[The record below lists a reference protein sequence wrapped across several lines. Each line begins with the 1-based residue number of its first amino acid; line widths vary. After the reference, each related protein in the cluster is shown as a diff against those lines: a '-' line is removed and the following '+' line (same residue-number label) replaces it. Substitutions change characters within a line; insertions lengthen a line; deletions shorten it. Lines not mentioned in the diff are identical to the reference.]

1 MLMTSTAFGA
11 HNRRMIRPSITLV
24 AAGFLKRVPR
34 ILPLVLFFFLSQ
46 LPLSAMAWNAAGH
59 RLVAHIAWEQLDPR
73 SRAEA
78 SRLLQSH
85 PDHGLWVKRS
95 KDTDLER
102 GAFVEA
108 STWPDDIRKDS
119 RFYHAGKDEATP
131 LLPGFADMQR
141 HSDWHFVN
149 LRLDRSPADQPLS
162 GLLDKQLPTL
172 VKTLAATSANSVD
185 RSMALPWL
193 IHLVGDA
200 HQPLHTSVR
209 TDANGKW
216 DTLGQGLTVINPFN
230 PRRPTSTL
238 HAFWDDLPGPP
249 WLRGERLASTVQVL
263 IDTYPSR
270 TLSSATQT
278 WISESWQIA
287 RDHGYPTSP
296 DDPPTLSVEF
306 FDKSRE
312 IARQR
317 VTQAG
322 YRLAEQLNAAFRQ

>member
-1 MLMTSTAFGA
+1 MMMTSTAFGA
-11 HNRRMIRPSITLV
+11 HHRRKNCASITHV
-24 AAGFLKRVPR
+24 AASFPKRFAR
-34 ILPLVLFFFLSQ
+34 IRRLVFFFLLSQ
-46 LPLSAMAWNAAGH
+46 LPSSAMAWNAAGH
-59 RLVAHIAWEQLDPR
+59 RLVAHIAWEQLDAR
-73 SRAEA
+73 ARAEA
-78 SRLLQSH
+78 TRLLHSH
-85 PDHGLWVKRS
+85 PDHGLWVKKS
-95 KDTDLER
+95 KDTDPDR

-149 LRLDRSPADQPLS
+149 LRLDRSPADQALS
-162 GLLDKQLPTL
+162 GQLDKQLPSL
-172 VKTLAATSANSVD
+172 VKTLSAAHASTVD
-185 RSMALPWL
+185 RRMALPWL

-209 TDANGKW
+209 ADAKGKW
-216 DTLGQGLTVINPFN
+216 DALGLELTVNNPFN
-230 PRRPTSTL
+230 PRRSTSTL

-249 WLRGERLASTVQVL
+249 WLRGERLASTAQVL
-263 IDTYPSR
+263 SATYPPMA
-270 TLSSATQT
+270 LSATTQT

-296 DDPPTLSVEF
+296 DDPPTLSAEF
-306 FDKSRE
+306 FANSRE
-312 IARQR
+312 IARRR

-322 YRLAEQLNAAFRQ
+322 YRLAELLNAALRQ